1 MNQEDVKVA
10 FYLKT
15 NVFGKPRAE
24 TNSFALC
31 RGEKR
36 CTNVNETNAEGRCP
50 VMGRLTVGRSE
61 CVFSAKMLAPRSQ
74 WVSGRMCVNCC
85 RNNNPEK
92 RAGRLLFVGQPLI
105 LQTRYFLSEIQQSVF
120 HFEVMYIRDVIRS
133 IERFTVFTVFYDIGL
148 KFQGV

>member
-1 MNQEDVKVA
+1 MNHEDVKVA
-10 FYLKT
+10 FYLK
-15 NVFGKPRAE
+15 R
-24 TNSFALC
+24 
-31 RGEKR
+31 
-36 CTNVNETNAEGRCP
+36 NETNAEGRCP